1 MFIIFPKYGNKRLRQ
16 SIYTQFGLEIN
27 PTIDQN
33 QQAIYINTLD
43 QAHAEKV
50 ATQVSK
56 DNPGTE
62 ILLSRVQN
70 ILITPPG
77 KVKITKLTD
86 TGEILPA

>member
-27 PTIDQN
+27 SAIEQN

-43 QAHAEKV
+43 LSHAEKV

-62 ILLSRVQN
+62 ILLSRIQN
-70 ILITPPG
+70 IFITPPG